1 MAKEDI
7 IEYQFTSDQNR
18 TEAAR
23 NGEKGGK
30 ASGRSRRRK
39 RQFRD
44 ELEMLLPLTDKGK
57 DGQPIINPLTGSKQ
71 TVQQSI
77 TMQLLLKARKGDVK
91 AAKLILDTLGELV
104 LKEEH
109 KHEGEVTIK
118 LVETGYTPASS
129 EEEILKREGI
139 DDGTI

>member
-1 MAKEDI
+1 VSNLKNTEGT
-7 IEYQFTSDQNR
+7 QFQSGL
-18 TEAAR
+18 EAAEHGR
-23 NGEKGGK
+23 NGGK

-44 ELEMLLPLTDKGK
+44 ELEMRLPLTDKGK
-57 DGQPIINPLTGSKQ
+57 DGQPIINPLTGRKQ

-104 LKEEH
+104 IKEEH
-109 KHEGEVTIK
+109 KHEIEGGMVIVTADEMEK
-118 LVETGYTPASS
+118 SA
-129 EEEILKREGI
+129 LKKMKDE
-139 DDGTI
+139 D

>member
-1 MAKEDI
+1 MANTDNLQPVQSES
-7 IEYQFTSDQNR
+7 ESR
-18 TEAAR
+18 
-23 NGEKGGK
+23 EKGRKGGV
-30 ASGRSRRRK
+30 ASGKSRRRK

-57 DGQPIINPLTGSKQ
+57 DGQPIINPLTGRKQ

-139 DDGTI
+139 NDGTI

>member
-1 MAKEDI
+1 MAESNLIPQSERTKEEQREI
-7 IEYQFTSDQNR
+7 
-18 TEAAR
+18 AR
-23 NGEKGGK
+23 QGGK

-57 DGQPIINPLTGSKQ
+57 DGQPIINPLTGCKQ

-104 LKEEH
+104 IKEEH
-109 KHEGEVTIK
+109 KHEIEGGMVIVTADEREK
-118 LVETGYTPASS
+118 AA
-129 EEEILKREGI
+129 LKKMAENE
-139 DDGTI
+139 D

>member
-1 MAKEDI
+1 VSNLKNTEGT
-7 IEYQFTSDQNR
+7 QFQSGL
-18 TEAAR
+18 EAAEHGR
-23 NGEKGGK
+23 NGGK

-57 DGQPIINPLTGSKQ
+57 DGQPIINPLTGRKQ

-104 LKEEH
+104 IKEEH
-109 KHEGEVTIK
+109 KHEIEGGMVIVTADEMEK
-118 LVETGYTPASS
+118 SA
-129 EEEILKREGI
+129 LKKMKDE
-139 DDGTI
+139 D

>member
-1 MAKEDI
+1 MAIDPNIGKDT
-7 IEYQFTSDQNR
+7 QFQT
-18 TEAAR
+18 
-23 NGEKGGK
+23 GEEQAKTASAGGK

-57 DGQPIINPLTGSKQ
+57 DGQPIINPLTGRKQ

-104 LKEEH
+104 IKEEH

-139 DDGTI
+139 NDGTI

>member
-1 MAKEDI
+1 MAQEDLIPTNKRTKEEAKELG
-7 IEYQFTSDQNR
+7 R
-18 TEAAR
+18 
-23 NGEKGGK
+23 KGGL
-30 ASGRSRRRK
+30 ASGKSRRRK

-57 DGQPIINPLTGSKQ
+57 DGQPIINPLTGRKQ

-109 KHEGEVTIK
+109 KHEITGQMVIVTADEREK
-118 LVETGYTPASS
+118 AA
-129 EEEILKREGI
+129 LKKMAENE
-139 DDGTI
+139 D

>member
-1 MAKEDI
+1 MANTDNLQPVQSE
-7 IEYQFTSDQNR
+7 E
-18 TEAAR
+18 EAR
-23 NGEKGGK
+23 EKGRKGGL
-30 ASGRSRRRK
+30 ASGKSRRRK

-57 DGQPIINPLTGSKQ
+57 DGQPIINPLTGRKQ

-104 LKEEH
+104 IKEEH
-109 KHEGEVTIK
+109 KHEIEGGMVIVTADEMEK
-118 LVETGYTPASS
+118 AA
-129 EEEILKREGI
+129 LKKMANE
-139 DDGTI
+139 D

>member
-7 IEYQFTSDQNR
+7 IEHQFDKR
-18 TEAAR
+18 TAGEQQEIAR
-23 NGEKGGK
+23 AGGK

-57 DGQPIINPLTGSKQ
+57 DGQPIINPLTGRKQ

-104 LKEEH
+104 IKEEH
-109 KHEGEVTIK
+109 KHEIEGGMVIVTADEMEK
-118 LVETGYTPASS
+118 AA
-129 EEEILKREGI
+129 LKKMAENE
-139 DDGTI
+139 D

>member
-1 MAKEDI
+1 MANDDNLKSLGD
-7 IEYQFTSDQNR
+7 R
-18 TEAAR
+18 TTEEQREIAR
-23 NGEKGGK
+23 QGGK

-57 DGQPIINPLTGSKQ
+57 DGQPIINPLTGRKQ

-109 KHEGEVTIK
+109 KHEIEGGMVIVTADEREK
-118 LVETGYTPASS
+118 AA
-129 EEEILKREGI
+129 LKKMAENE
-139 DDGTI
+139 D

>member
-1 MAKEDI
+1 MAQEDLIPTNKRTKEEAKELG
-7 IEYQFTSDQNR
+7 R
-18 TEAAR
+18 
-23 NGEKGGK
+23 KGGV
-30 ASGRSRRRK
+30 ASGKSRRRK

-57 DGQPIINPLTGSKQ
+57 DGQPIINPLTGRKQ

-104 LKEEH
+104 IKEEH
-109 KHEGEVTIK
+109 KHEIEGGMVIVTADEREK
-118 LVETGYTPASS
+118 TA
-129 EEEILKREGI
+129 LKRMAENE
-139 DDGTI
+139 D

>member
-1 MAKEDI
+1 MAQEDLIPTNKRTKEEAKELG
-7 IEYQFTSDQNR
+7 R
-18 TEAAR
+18 
-23 NGEKGGK
+23 KGGV
-30 ASGRSRRRK
+30 ASGKSRHRK

-57 DGQPIINPLTGSKQ
+57 DWQPIINPLTGRKQ

-109 KHEGEVTIK
+109 KHEIEGGMVIVTADEREK
-118 LVETGYTPASS
+118 AA
-129 EEEILKREGI
+129 LKKMANE
-139 DDGTI
+139 D

>member
-1 MAKEDI
+1 MSNLKNTEGT
-7 IEYQFTSDQNR
+7 QFQSGL
-18 TEAAR
+18 EAAEHGR
-23 NGEKGGK
+23 NGGK

-57 DGQPIINPLTGSKQ
+57 DGQPIINPLTGRKQ

-91 AAKLILDTLGELV
+91 AAKLIFEVLGERL
-104 LKEEH
+104 LRAEET
-109 KHEGEVTIK
+109 HEVNVTHSRYEGMTEDELIA
-118 LVETGYTPASS
+118 ET
-129 EEEILKREGI
+129 KRLNDAIEN
-139 DDGTI
+139 T

>member
-1 MAKEDI
+1 MANDDNLKSLGD
-7 IEYQFTSDQNR
+7 R
-18 TEAAR
+18 TTEEQREIAR
-23 NGEKGGK
+23 QGGK

-57 DGQPIINPLTGSKQ
+57 DGQPIINPLTGRKQ

-104 LKEEH
+104 IKEEH
-109 KHEGEVTIK
+109 KHEIEGGMVIVTADEMEK
-118 LVETGYTPASS
+118 DA
-129 EEEILKREGI
+129 LKKMKDE
-139 DDGTI
+139 D

>member
-1 MAKEDI
+1 MAESNLIPQSERTKEEQREI
-7 IEYQFTSDQNR
+7 
-18 TEAAR
+18 AR
-23 NGEKGGK
+23 QGGK

-57 DGQPIINPLTGSKQ
+57 DGQPIINPLTGRKQ

-104 LKEEH
+104 IKEEH
-109 KHEGEVTIK
+109 KHEIEGGMVIVTADEREK
-118 LVETGYTPASS
+118 AA
-129 EEEILKREGI
+129 LKKMKDE
-139 DDGTI
+139 D

>member
-1 MAKEDI
+1 MAESNLIPQSERTKEEQREI
-7 IEYQFTSDQNR
+7 
-18 TEAAR
+18 AR
-23 NGEKGGK
+23 AGGK

-57 DGQPIINPLTGSKQ
+57 DGQPIINPLTGRKQ

-104 LKEEH
+104 IKEEH
-109 KHEGEVTIK
+109 KHEIEGQMVIVTADEREK
-118 LVETGYTPASS
+118 AA
-129 EEEILKREGI
+129 LKRMAENE
-139 DDGTI
+139 D

>member
-1 MAKEDI
+1 VSNLKNTEGT
-7 IEYQFTSDQNR
+7 QFQSGL
-18 TEAAR
+18 EAAEHGR
-23 NGEKGGK
+23 NGGK

-57 DGQPIINPLTGSKQ
+57 DGQPIINPLTGRKQ

-104 LKEEH
+104 IKEEH
-109 KHEGEVTIK
+109 KHEIEGQMVIVTADEMEK
-118 LVETGYTPASS
+118 AA
-129 EEEILKREGI
+129 LKKMKDE
-139 DDGTI
+139 D

>member
-1 MAKEDI
+1 MAESNLIPQSERTKEEQREI
-7 IEYQFTSDQNR
+7 
-18 TEAAR
+18 AR
-23 NGEKGGK
+23 AGGK

-57 DGQPIINPLTGSKQ
+57 DGQPIINPLTGRKQ

-104 LKEEH
+104 IKEEH
-109 KHEGEVTIK
+109 KHEIEGGMVIVTADEMEK
-118 LVETGYTPASS
+118 AA
-129 EEEILKREGI
+129 LKKMAENE
-139 DDGTI
+139 D

>member
-1 MAKEDI
+1 MAESNLIPQSERTKEEQREI
-7 IEYQFTSDQNR
+7 
-18 TEAAR
+18 AR
-23 NGEKGGK
+23 QGGK

-57 DGQPIINPLTGSKQ
+57 DGQPIINPLTGRKQ

-104 LKEEH
+104 IKEEH
-109 KHEGEVTIK
+109 KHEITGQMVIVTADEMEK
-118 LVETGYTPASS
+118 SA
-129 EEEILKREGI
+129 LKKMKDE
-139 DDGTI
+139 D

>member
-1 MAKEDI
+1 MANDDNLKSLGD
-7 IEYQFTSDQNR
+7 R
-18 TEAAR
+18 TTEEQREIAR
-23 NGEKGGK
+23 QGGK

-57 DGQPIINPLTGSKQ
+57 DGQPIINPLTGRKQ

-91 AAKLILDTLGELV
+91 AAKLLFEVLGERL
-104 LKEEH
+104 LRAEET
-109 KHEGEVTIK
+109 HEVNVTHSRYEGMTEDELIA
-118 LVETGYTPASS
+118 ET
-129 EEEILKREGI
+129 KRLNDAIEN
-139 DDGTI
+139 T

>member
-7 IEYQFTSDQNR
+7 IEHQFDKR
-18 TEAAR
+18 TAGEQQEIAR
-23 NGEKGGK
+23 AGGK

-57 DGQPIINPLTGSKQ
+57 DGQPIINPLTGRKQ

-104 LKEEH
+104 IKEEH
-109 KHEGEVTIK
+109 KHEIEGGMVIVTADEREK
-118 LVETGYTPASS
+118 AA
-129 EEEILKREGI
+129 LKKMANE
-139 DDGTI
+139 D

>member
-1 MAKEDI
+1 MANDDNLKSLGD
-7 IEYQFTSDQNR
+7 R
-18 TEAAR
+18 TTEEQREIAR
-23 NGEKGGK
+23 QGGV
-30 ASGRSRRRK
+30 ASGKSRRRK

-57 DGQPIINPLTGSKQ
+57 DGQPIINPLTGRKQ

-104 LKEEH
+104 IKEEH
-109 KHEGEVTIK
+109 KHEIEGGMVIVTADEMEK
-118 LVETGYTPASS
+118 DA
-129 EEEILKREGI
+129 LKKMKDE
-139 DDGTI
+139 D

>member
-1 MAKEDI
+1 MAESNLIPQSERTKEEQREI
-7 IEYQFTSDQNR
+7 
-18 TEAAR
+18 AR
-23 NGEKGGK
+23 AGGK

-57 DGQPIINPLTGSKQ
+57 DGQPIINPLTGRKQ

-104 LKEEH
+104 IKEEH
-109 KHEGEVTIK
+109 KHEIEGGMVIVTADEREK
-118 LVETGYTPASS
+118 AA
-129 EEEILKREGI
+129 LKKMAENE
-139 DDGTI
+139 D

>member
-1 MAKEDI
+1 MAESNLIPQSERTKEEQREI
-7 IEYQFTSDQNR
+7 
-18 TEAAR
+18 AR
-23 NGEKGGK
+23 AGGK

-57 DGQPIINPLTGSKQ
+57 DGQPIINPLTGRKQ

-104 LKEEH
+104 IKEEH
-109 KHEGEVTIK
+109 KHEITGQMVIVTADEREK
-118 LVETGYTPASS
+118 AA
-129 EEEILKREGI
+129 LKKMAENE
-139 DDGTI
+139 D

>member
-1 MAKEDI
+1 MAKQDI
-7 IEYQFTSDQNR
+7 TQVSGPTRYRAGDEQVEI
-18 TEAAR
+18 AR
-23 NGEKGGK
+23 AGGK

-57 DGQPIINPLTGSKQ
+57 DGQPIINPLTGRKQ

-104 LKEEH
+104 IKEEH
-109 KHEGEVTIK
+109 KHEIEGGMVIVTADEMEK
-118 LVETGYTPASS
+118 SA
-129 EEEILKREGI
+129 LKKMKDE
-139 DDGTI
+139 D

>member
-1 MAKEDI
+1 MANDDNLKSLGD
-7 IEYQFTSDQNR
+7 R
-18 TEAAR
+18 TTEEQREIAR
-23 NGEKGGK
+23 QGGK

-57 DGQPIINPLTGSKQ
+57 DGQPIINPLTGRKQ

-91 AAKLILDTLGELV
+91 AAKLIFEVLGERLLRAEETHDVNVTHSRYEGMTEDELV
-104 LKEEH
+104 A
-109 KHEGEVTIK
+109 
-118 LVETGYTPASS
+118 ET
-129 EEEILKREGI
+129 KRLNDAIEN
-139 DDGTI
+139 T

>member
-1 MAKEDI
+1 MANDDNLV
-7 IEYQFTSDQNR
+7 SLGDR
-18 TEAAR
+18 TTEEQREIAR
-23 NGEKGGK
+23 QGGK

-57 DGQPIINPLTGSKQ
+57 DGQPIINPLTGRKQ

-104 LKEEH
+104 IKEEH
-109 KHEGEVTIK
+109 KHEIEGGIVIVTADEREK
-118 LVETGYTPASS
+118 AA
-129 EEEILKREGI
+129 LKKMAENE
-139 DDGTI
+139 D

>member
-1 MAKEDI
+1 MANDDNLKSLGD
-7 IEYQFTSDQNR
+7 R
-18 TEAAR
+18 TTEEQREIAR
-23 NGEKGGK
+23 QGGK

-57 DGQPIINPLTGSKQ
+57 DGQPIINPLTGRKQ

-91 AAKLILDTLGELV
+91 AAKLIFEVLGERL
-104 LKEEH
+104 LRAEET
-109 KHEGEVTIK
+109 HEVNVTHSRYEGMTEDELIA
-118 LVETGYTPASS
+118 ET
-129 EEEILKREGI
+129 KRLNDAIEN
-139 DDGTI
+139 T

>member
-1 MAKEDI
+1 MAESNLIPQSERTKEEQREI
-7 IEYQFTSDQNR
+7 
-18 TEAAR
+18 AR
-23 NGEKGGK
+23 QGGK

-57 DGQPIINPLTGSKQ
+57 DGQPIINPLTGRKQ

-104 LKEEH
+104 IKEEH
-109 KHEGEVTIK
+109 KHEIEGGMVIVTADEMEK
-118 LVETGYTPASS
+118 LA
-129 EEEILKREGI
+129 LKKMAENE
-139 DDGTI
+139 D

>member
-7 IEYQFTSDQNR
+7 IEHQFDKR
-18 TEAAR
+18 TASEQQEIAR
-23 NGEKGGK
+23 AGGK

-57 DGQPIINPLTGSKQ
+57 DGQPIINPLTGRKQ

-104 LKEEH
+104 IKEEH
-109 KHEGEVTIK
+109 KHEIEGGMVIVTADEMEK
-118 LVETGYTPASS
+118 SA
-129 EEEILKREGI
+129 LKKMKDE
-139 DDGTI
+139 D

>member
-1 MAKEDI
+1 MANDNNLKSLGD
-7 IEYQFTSDQNR
+7 R
-18 TEAAR
+18 TTEEQREIAR
-23 NGEKGGK
+23 QGGK

-57 DGQPIINPLTGSKQ
+57 DGQPIINPLTGRKQ

-91 AAKLILDTLGELV
+91 AAKLIFEVLGERL
-104 LKEEH
+104 LRAEET
-109 KHEGEVTIK
+109 HEVNVTHSRYEGMTEDELIA
-118 LVETGYTPASS
+118 ET
-129 EEEILKREGI
+129 KRLNDAIEN
-139 DDGTI
+139 T

>member
-1 MAKEDI
+1 MAIDPNIGKDT
-7 IEYQFTSDQNR
+7 QFKTGEEQAR
-18 TEAAR
+18 TASA
-23 NGEKGGK
+23 GGK

-57 DGQPIINPLTGSKQ
+57 DGQPIINPLTGRKQ

-104 LKEEH
+104 IKEEH
-109 KHEGEVTIK
+109 KHEIEGGMVIVTADEMEK
-118 LVETGYTPASS
+118 SA
-129 EEEILKREGI
+129 LKKMKDE
-139 DDGTI
+139 D

>member
-1 MAKEDI
+1 MNDENLKKGEATQFKCGEDAAKK
-7 IEYQFTSDQNR
+7 
-18 TEAAR
+18 A
-23 NGEKGGK
+23 K
-30 ASGRSRRRK
+30 ASAASRRRK

-57 DGQPIINPLTGSKQ
+57 DGQPIINPLTGRKQ

-104 LKEEH
+104 IKEEH
-109 KHEGEVTIK
+109 KHEIEGGMVIVTADEREK
-118 LVETGYTPASS
+118 AA
-129 EEEILKREGI
+129 LKRMAENE
-139 DDGTI
+139 D